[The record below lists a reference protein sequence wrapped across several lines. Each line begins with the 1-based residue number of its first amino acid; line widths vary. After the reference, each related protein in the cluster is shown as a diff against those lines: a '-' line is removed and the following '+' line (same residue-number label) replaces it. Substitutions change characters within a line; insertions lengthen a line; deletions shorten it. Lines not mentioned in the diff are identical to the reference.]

1 MTPMPGTNGD
11 VVLGVVVRIVVRVIS
26 SVITSSVVVFN
37 VEDICR
43 DIRLVEV
50 VTVVVVVVGTLASE
64 SGQKKLMF
72 IKEIKLQST
81 WAKYVYNT
89 AEDDE
94 CIPST
99 IAHLQSNRKI
109 FLDIFTN
116 RNSALNRAGISVG
129 SW

>member
-1 MTPMPGTNGD
+1 MPGTNGD

-81 WAKYVYNT
+81 WAKYNT

-99 IAHLQSNRKI
+99 IAHLQRNRKI